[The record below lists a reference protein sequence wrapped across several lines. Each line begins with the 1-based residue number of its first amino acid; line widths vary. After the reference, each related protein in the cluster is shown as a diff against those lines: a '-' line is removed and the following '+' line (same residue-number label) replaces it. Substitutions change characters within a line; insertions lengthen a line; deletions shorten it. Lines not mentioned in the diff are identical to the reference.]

1 MVQQTIIGDNTG
13 KQVAL
18 ESDGSLPI
26 TVKGGTVVVDESTLA
41 TSAKQDAANVLLTQ
55 IAAQTPSNAIPYGAT
70 LVRIAADG
78 AAGAAVSAI
87 MPAVVGKKNYVLGY
101 HVTVD
106 TAATTGAMTAVL
118 TDDTTGKGTEVMAG
132 LSPVGTTRTQSAS
145 LPIMVNDVVNKTAS
159 IVCSAPGGATVIH
172 ATIWGYNL

>member
-1 MVQQTIIGDNTG
+1 MERGSRVITL
-13 KQVAL
+13 L
-18 ESDGSLPI
+18 E
-26 TVKGGTVVVDESTLA
+26 T
-41 TSAKQDAANVLLTQ
+41 
-55 IAAQTPSNAIPYGAT
+55 IAAQTPANAIPYGAT

-78 AAGAAVSAI
+78 AAGVAASAI

-101 HVTVD
+101 LVTVD

-132 LSPVGTTRTQSAS
+132 SSPIGTTRTQSAS
-145 LPIMVNDVVNKTAS
+145 LPIMVNSATGKTAS

-172 ATIWGYNL
+172 VTIWGYNL